1 MFNEITSG
9 LLFER
14 VFVWPTGLH
23 SPVDFWEELPL
34 HPLVVVIALSISLW
48 KKIFI
53 VFISPA
59 FSLIKSFSTI
69 QIVFVW
75 WRTCPKGFLLA
86 GFASYFTLCL
96 QYTNE
101 ILSFHLAEGSLPSPW
116 YFFSFL
122 GSFSEDFKL
131 FRLLPYVIVLE
142 FSHRRKVVCSTNL
155 LCSSIGNKVVSFV
168 SDFMSSKPF
177 HNMRREPITS
187 RNFCWNLLINESW
200 LNS

>member
-9 LLFER
+9 LLFEK
-14 VFVWPTGLH
+14 VFVWPTALH

-48 KKIFI
+48 KKIVI

-69 QIVFVW
+69 HIVLVW

-86 GFASYFTLCL
+86 GFASYSTLCL

-116 YFFSFL
+116 YFSLSWDLSARILNCLDFFHMLSYWNFL
-122 GSFSEDFKL
+122 TEEK
-131 FRLLPYVIVLE
+131 
-142 FSHRRKVVCSTNL
+142 
-155 LCSSIGNKVVSFV
+155 
-168 SDFMSSKPF
+168 
-177 HNMRREPITS
+177 
-187 RNFCWNLLINESW
+187 
-200 LNS
+200 